1 MEYAPDID
9 VIVALDVKHDAG
21 IALQDATAQ
30 TGETKLIGRAPTK
43 PMATPVPA
51 SRA

>member
-30 TGETKLIGRAPTK
+30 TGETKLIGRAPTN